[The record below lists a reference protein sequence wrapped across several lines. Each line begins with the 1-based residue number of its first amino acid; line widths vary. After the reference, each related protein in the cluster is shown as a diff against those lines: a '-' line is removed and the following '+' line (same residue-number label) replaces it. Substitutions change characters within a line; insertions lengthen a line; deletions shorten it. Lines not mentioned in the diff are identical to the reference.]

1 MDLKDLVDR
10 YPGYFIVNY
19 ENFEVIYTE
28 GYENE
33 YGLYCYRVSDLEKK
47 QNEDTIEASA
57 QEVNSEETQEAQE
70 TEAEGA
76 ETEEGKEE

>member
-33 YGLYCYRVSDLEKK
+33 FGLYCYKVSDLEKK

-57 QEVNSEETQEAQE
+57 QEVNSEETQE
-70 TEAEGA
+70 TEAESA

>member
-19 ENFEVIYTE
+19 
-28 GYENE
+28 E

-70 TEAEGA
+70 TETEGA